1 MLSARG
7 IDPSVETNLGLGMIY
22 GWAWVQIFQIAGQLD
37 GGLTRTNLMLA
48 LRSID
53 MTNPFQLQGITFHM
67 DGNKDAY
74 LTEGGI
80 YQQYDSAKQ
89 TWVSQGSVINLDGKS
104 KNCNF
109 DQSAGVCKLY

>member
-1 MLSARG
+1 
-7 IDPSVETNLGLGMIY
+7 
-22 GWAWVQIFQIAGQLD
+22 
-37 GGLTRTNLMLA
+37 
-48 LRSID
+48 
-53 MTNPFQLQGITFHM
+53 
-67 DGNKDAY
+67 Y